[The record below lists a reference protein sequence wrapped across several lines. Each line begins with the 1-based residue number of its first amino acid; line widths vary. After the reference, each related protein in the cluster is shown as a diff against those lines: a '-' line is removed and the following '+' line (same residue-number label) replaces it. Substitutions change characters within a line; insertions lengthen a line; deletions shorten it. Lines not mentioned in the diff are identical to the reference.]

1 MTDVSGYPVNEAFR
15 REVRER
21 ALAVAREQTL
31 QHGWQRVRFVEVA
44 DAVGVSRPTMYS
56 EFGNKAGLARAL
68 VADEVEKFLI
78 GLVNEMNAHEDDLT
92 EAAKAALAY
101 VVVKAQENP
110 LIHAVFTNA
119 GDSDL
124 LLLVTAETEPVLMN
138 AVSIITA
145 WINLQFPDIQH
156 PLTDEMIES
165 LVRLVISHLVQPTH
179 STDETIAMLGRLID
193 MFIPVLLGTYVPT
206 SLPAGATS
214 GL

>member
-1 MTDVSGYPVNEAFR
+1 MSAYPVNEAFR

-31 QHGWQRVRFVEVA
+31 KHGWQRVRFVEVA

-92 EAAKAALAY
+92 AAAKAALTY
-101 VVVKAQENP
+101 VVVKAHENP

-145 WINLQFPDIQH
+145 WINLQFPEIQH

-179 STDETIAMLGRLID
+179 TVEETIAMLGRLID

-206 SLPAGATS
+206 GLPAGITY
-214 GL
+214 GV